1 MQIWIKR
8 MALPGAT
15 RQIALGLV
23 AWMMTLGCQDKAN
36 VAPVPVTAE
45 DDTASEE
52 EPKDTSG
59 DAETPSA
66 AGADQARN
74 AATANAKGL
83 EGLDVGEF
91 FYGVY
96 LQGNKVGW
104 MRQSIDVKADRQV
117 LLETELV
124 AQVRGLGV
132 EQEVRLEETRS
143 YDSSGGLQSVSFA
156 QIAATGA
163 TRVSGKVKDGS
174 LKLSISAGGSTS
186 ERSVSVSETLSDLM
200 AAARLAMEGE
210 VGASVTSTRF
220 DASVQKTI
228 STTHVVAARE
238 SKAIA
243 GVETDTVKLESKTPE
258 LGIAE
263 TSWYDASGT
272 VLESQIGGFFVA
284 RLEPPEVAK
293 KLDYSQDI
301 LIAAVVKAPKRLDN
315 PEGLESLELDVE
327 GFSKDAMPPS
337 SPRQQVSERQ
347 GRTRIALS
355 RDTAPSQPW
364 PSKSNGDET
373 ARYLEATPFIQSQDP
388 EILRTAR
395 EVVGDAKDVFTATSR
410 LSEFVYRAV
419 EDEYVP
425 AYSNAKEAL
434 ETRRG
439 DCTEHAILFVALAR
453 ALEIPAR
460 VAVGVAYWP
469 PGGGFGWHA
478 WAEVYA
484 EQGWYAVDPTWNQPI
499 ADATHIKLAGGGP
512 AEQAR
517 IVMLLGQLKIVKM
530 SGS

>member
-1 MQIWIKR
+1 MHIWIEGI
-8 MALPGAT
+8 ALPSAA
-15 RQIALGLV
+15 RRIALGL
-23 AWMMTLGCQDKAN
+23 AASMTIFGCQDKTPGAS
-36 VAPVPVTAE
+36 VAAAAE
-45 DDTASEE
+45 DSTVSEEQSKDSENDAEAPQAAPTAS
-52 EPKDTSG
+52 
-59 DAETPSA
+59 
-66 AGADQARN
+66 
-74 AATANAKGL
+74 AKGL
-83 EGLDVGEF
+83 EGLDVGEL

-104 MRQSIDVKADRQV
+104 MRQSIDVEADRQV
-117 LLETELV
+117 LFETELV
-124 AQVRGLGV
+124 AQVQGLGV

-143 YDSSGGLQSVSFA
+143 YDSNGGLKSVSFA

-186 ERSVSVSETLSDLM
+186 EQAVPVSETLNDVM
-200 AAARLAMEGE
+200 AAARLAMGGE
-210 VGASVTSTRF
+210 VGKSVTSTRF

-228 STTHVVAARE
+228 KTTHVVVARE

-243 GVETDTVKLESKTPE
+243 GVQTDTVKLESKTPS

-301 LIAAVVKAPKRLDN
+301 LIAAVVKAPKPLDN
-315 PEGLESLELDVE
+315 PEGLESLQLDVE

-355 RDTAPSQPW
+355 RDSAPSEPW
-364 PSKSNGDET
+364 PSKSKSEE
-373 ARYLEATPFIQSQDP
+373 AVRYLEATPFIQSQDP
-388 EILRTAR
+388 EIVRTAR

-484 EQGWYAVDPTWNQPI
+484 KQGWYAVDPTWNQPI